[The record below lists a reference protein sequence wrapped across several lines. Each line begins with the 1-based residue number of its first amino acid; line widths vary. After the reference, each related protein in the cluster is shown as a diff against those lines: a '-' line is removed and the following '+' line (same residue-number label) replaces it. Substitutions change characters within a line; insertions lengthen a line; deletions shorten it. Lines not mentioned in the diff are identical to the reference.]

1 MENIIYEEATL
12 ADYGFKEHKKL
23 KLVWKIIRK
32 IIITLTV
39 FCLYLPI
46 IIIAIQSVNTVSDAS
61 SFQGFTFYW
70 YAHMFDNR
78 SLANSIRNTFL
89 ISISATLASTILGT
103 LIAIGIN
110 YLPPKIRQR
119 ILLLNNIPLLNA
131 DIVTG
136 VSLMLLFSLLLPI
149 FPYLFGF
156 STLFLAYLFF
166 TLPYIILSV
175 LPKFKE
181 IDPNLMDAALDLG
194 LKPMPALRKVLIPA
208 LKSGIFSG
216 AILAF
221 TISFEDFVVSYFT
234 TGNGFDTVSIWLWSS
249 KGKSSLTP
257 AVYAFNTIFVF
268 VAIMIVIV
276 YQLIKGR
283 KKHDKKNI

>member
-1 MENIIYEEATL
+1 MKKNNEIYEATL
-12 ADYGFKEHKKL
+12 EEYGYRRYPLLKIVWSIIKKIL
-23 KLVWKIIRK
+23 IAITIIG
-32 IIITLTV
+32 
-39 FCLYLPI
+39 LYLPI

-61 SFQGFTFYW
+61 SFKGFTFYW
-70 YAHMFDNR
+70 YLHMFDNR
-78 SLANSIRNTFL
+78 SLANSIKNTLL
-89 ISISATLASTILGT
+89 ISLSATLASTILGT

-110 YLPPKIRQR
+110 YLPPKTKQK

-149 FPYLFGF
+149 FPYVFGF
-156 STLFLAYLFF
+156 TTLFLAYLFF

-181 IDPNLMDAALDLG
+181 LDPNLMDAALDLG
-194 LKPMPALRKVLIPA
+194 ITPTKAIGKVLVPA
-208 LKSGIFSG
+208 VKSGIFSG

-234 TGNGFDTVSIWLWSS
+234 TGNGFDTMSIWLWSS
-249 KGKSSLTP
+249 KGKNSLVP
-257 AVYAFNTIFVF
+257 SVYAFNTLV
-268 VAIMIVIV
+268 VVLAIIIVII
-276 YQLIKGR
+276 YQLLKGKR
-283 KKHDKKNI
+283 KNA

>member
-1 MENIIYEEATL
+1 MKKNNEIYEATL
-12 ADYGFKEHKKL
+12 EEYGYRRYPLLKIVWSIIKKIL
-23 KLVWKIIRK
+23 IAITIIG
-32 IIITLTV
+32 
-39 FCLYLPI
+39 LYLPI

-61 SFQGFTFYW
+61 SFKGFTFYW
-70 YAHMFDNR
+70 YLHMFDNR
-78 SLANSIRNTFL
+78 SLANSIKNTLL
-89 ISISATLASTILGT
+89 ISLSATLASTILGT

-110 YLPPKIRQR
+110 YLPPKAKQK

-149 FPYLFGF
+149 FPYVFGF
-156 STLFLAYLFF
+156 TTLFLAYLFF

-181 IDPNLMDAALDLG
+181 LDPNLMDAALDLG
-194 LKPMPALRKVLIPA
+194 ITPTKAIGKVLVPA
-208 LKSGIFSG
+208 VKSGIFSG

-234 TGNGFDTVSIWLWSS
+234 TGNGFDTMSIWLWSS
-249 KGKSSLTP
+249 KGKNSLVP
-257 AVYAFNTIFVF
+257 SVYAFNTLV
-268 VAIMIVIV
+268 VVLAIIIVII
-276 YQLIKGR
+276 YQLLKGKR
-283 KKHDKKNI
+283 KNA